1 MMFRVEEPSKRFAFN
16 SFECHGCQLPV
27 TLIRQLPLV
36 RDWLHGPYLI
46 LIRGAASLRRTSGL
60 HEMKRMEV
68 SAR

>member
-1 MMFRVEEPSKRFAFN
+1 MSRAKEPSKCFAFN
-16 SFECHGCQLPV
+16 SFEFQDCQLPA

-36 RDWLHGPYLI
+36 RDQLHGPHLI
-46 LIRGAASLRRTSGL
+46 LIHGAAPLRRASAL

>member
-1 MMFRVEEPSKRFAFN
+1 MFRVEEPSKRFAFN

-36 RDWLHGPYLI
+36 RDRLHGPYLT
-46 LIRGAASLRRTSGL
+46 LICESAPLQRASTL

>member
-1 MMFRVEEPSKRFAFN
+1 MFRVEEPSKRFAFN
-16 SFECHGCQLPV
+16 SFECHGCQLPA

-36 RDWLHGPYLI
+36 RDRLQGPHLI